1 MRVSPRF
8 PQPFI
13 HQRRLMSLVVSALL
27 ATVALAQTD
36 GTILRNGSP
45 LFPIGFYEL
54 PEDDAALATMA
65 SSGVNLIR
73 CGSKEDLDRVQAVG
87 AMGWMPLP
95 LNQGLTDAF
104 KSQVEG
110 VKDHP
115 ALAVWEG
122 PDEIVW
128 NFTAFSGLFK
138 SMGVYETKDEW
149 WRQTP
154 KAISYSE
161 TQAADIIPKMRDAVA
176 FIRSVDTRKLPV
188 WINEAQRSDV
198 RFVRECLRFV
208 DITGCDAYPITS
220 KERPAAHMGATT
232 TRWIETGKG
241 KPVWMVMQAFSWDE
255 LGEEGDDRA
264 TAYPSFAESRLMAY
278 DVIARGGKGLLYWG
292 SSYLKNDE
300 FRRSL
305 YDLTAELAAL
315 QPFLIAP
322 NEEGVKVHLVE
333 LEKERSGLGVFMTA
347 RHAGDDWL
355 IILANED
362 STPHMGVEVSGLS
375 TLEGRDLACLYSDET
390 LRVTDGE
397 LIVRM
402 QPLEVKVFATS
413 RSYETAQRDARGY
426 PGQ

>member
-1 MRVSPRF
+1 MG
-8 PQPFI
+8 
-13 HQRRLMSLVVSALL
+13 L
-27 ATVALAQTD
+27 VALALSATGAWAQTD

-65 SSGVNLIR
+65 ASGVNLIR
-73 CGSKEDLDRVQAVG
+73 CNSKEDLDRVQAVG
-87 AMGWMPLP
+87 VLGWMPLP
-95 LNQGLTDAF
+95 LNQGSSDAL
-104 KSQVEG
+104 KAQVES

-128 NFTAFSGLFK
+128 NFTAYSGLFK

-161 TQAADIIPKMRDAVA
+161 TQAADVIPKMRDAVA
-176 FIRSVDTRKLPV
+176 YIRSVDTRKLPV

-198 RFVRECLRFV
+198 RFVRECLRFA

-232 TRWIETGKG
+232 QRWIETGKG

-255 LGEEGDDRA
+255 LGGDYVQNGN
-264 TAYPSFAESRLMAY
+264 AYPSFVESRLMAY

-305 YDLTAELAAL
+305 YDLTAELAML
-315 QPFLIAP
+315 QPFLVAP
-322 NEEGVKVHLVE
+322 NEEGMKVHLVE
-333 LEKERSGLGVFMTA
+333 LEKERSGLGVFMAA
-347 RHAGDDWL
+347 RRAGEDWV
-355 IILANED
+355 IILVNED
-362 STPHMGVEVSGLS
+362 SASHMGVEVSGLAP
-375 TLEGRDLACLYSDET
+375 LEGRDLMCLYSDET

-397 LIVRM
+397 LIIRM

-413 RSYETAQRDARGY
+413 RGFETAQRENRGY
-426 PGQ
+426 PGL